1 MDTLTM
7 LEEMQQRARRD
18 ADVKSALLATRTEAD
33 PLSAFCK
40 CARSLGYELYPMEVV
55 QAGEDFYASVRR
67 STNGGGE
74 NSPLLEGQDDFY
86 EMFFERFKAGQARL
100 RLVLNRYKLLM
111 KFYSYL

>member
-18 ADVKSALLATRTEAD
+18 AAVKSALLATRTEAD

-55 QAGEDFYASVRR
+55 QAGEDFYASYRR

-74 NSPLLEGQDDFY
+74 NSPLLEGQDDFS
-86 EMFFERFKAGQARL
+86 EMFFATI
-100 RLVLNRYKLLM
+100 
-111 KFYSYL
+111 